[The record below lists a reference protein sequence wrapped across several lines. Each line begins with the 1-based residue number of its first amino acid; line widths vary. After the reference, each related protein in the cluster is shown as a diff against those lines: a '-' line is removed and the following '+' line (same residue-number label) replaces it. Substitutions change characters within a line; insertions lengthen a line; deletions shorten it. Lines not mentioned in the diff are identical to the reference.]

1 MEEIIKILMERYGNT
16 REEALNFQKSCD
28 TEFCKNWNFI
38 MLSKNYC
45 IVPPSFDKVWTNEDY
60 CKFFKLT
67 DEESQLMCQKIYD
80 YRKEK
85 FFINNYISND
95 L

>member
-1 MEEIIKILMERYGNT
+1 MSEYGVKN
-16 REEALNFQKSCD
+16 SC
-28 TEFCKNWNFI
+28 
-38 MLSKNYC
+38 
-45 IVPPSFDKVWTNEDY
+45 VPPSFDKVWTNEDY